1 MTDEAQ
7 AQPVQQAQPAADPK
21 SEAAAKAQEV
31 GKKLTGFLGGLAEK
45 AKNLD
50 VKELAEK
57 AKNIDVKELTEMA
70 KQKVNE
76 VKDKA
81 AELNAGK
88 AETAVPPRESVSSEE
103 MKALFAKAAA
113 APEDLPSVI
122 KAVLSDVA
130 VGERIVFKG
139 KFGTAADPVYAV
151 LSDKTFYAFTKQSDQ
166 FLADIH
172 PVSGVKS
179 FSLLPPRGETAGR
192 LTVFVENGDVKLTVA
207 TMEAYV
213 NALILYKK
221 MRELSGK

>member
-1 MTDEAQ
+1 MTDETQAQ
-7 AQPVQQAQPAADPK
+7 EAQPVAADPK

-31 GKKLTGFLGGLAEK
+31 GRKLTGFLGGLAEK

-88 AETAVPPRESVSSEE
+88 AESAVPPRESVSGEE
-103 MKALFAKAAA
+103 MKNLFAKVVA

-130 VGERIVFKG
+130 AGEKIAFKG
-139 KFGTAADPVYAV
+139 KFGSAADPAYAV
-151 LSDKTFYAFTKQSDQ
+151 LSDKSFYVFTKQSDQ
-166 FLADIH
+166 FLADIR
-172 PVSGVKS
+172 PLSGIKA

-192 LTVFVENGDVKLTVA
+192 LTVFVENGEVKLTAA
-207 TMEAYV
+207 TMESYV

-221 MRELSGK
+221 IRELSGK

>member
-1 MTDEAQ
+1 MTDETQ
-7 AQPVQQAQPAADPK
+7 AQQATDPK

-88 AETAVPPRESVSSEE
+88 AETAVAPRESVSGEE
-103 MKALFAKAAA
+103 MKALFAKAVAT
-113 APEDLPSVI
+113 PEDLPSVI

-130 VGERIVFKG
+130 AGEKIVFKA
-139 KFGTAADPVYAV
+139 KFGTVADPVYVV
-151 LSDKTFYAFTKQSDQ
+151 LSDKTFYGFTKQSDQ
-166 FLADIH
+166 FLADIR
-172 PVSGVKS
+172 PISSVES

-192 LTVFVENGDVKLTVA
+192 LVVLFDNDEIRLTAA
-207 TMEAYV
+207 TMKAYI

-221 MRELSGK
+221 TRELSGK

>member
-1 MTDEAQ
+1 MTDEVQAQ
-7 AQPVQQAQPAADPK
+7 AQADAATK

-57 AKNIDVKELTEMA
+57 AKNIDVKELTEIA

-88 AETAVPPRESVSSEE
+88 AETAVPPRESVSGEE

-113 APEDLPSVI
+113 ASEDLPSVI

-130 VGERIVFKG
+130 AGEKIVFKA
-139 KFGTAADPVYAV
+139 KFGTAADPVHAV
-151 LSDKTFYAFTKQSDQ
+151 LSDKTFYSFTKQSDQ
-166 FLADIH
+166 FLADIR
-172 PVSGVKS
+172 PISGVKS

-192 LTVFVENGDVKLTVA
+192 LVVFIGNDEVKLTAA
-207 TMEAYV
+207 TMEAYI